1 MPSPNTSSF
10 QDRREL
16 FITRVCEGTL
26 EYRILIDYIIDS
38 YSKVTVD
45 KMKPVIR
52 EILRS
57 AVYQIRFMDSVPDS
71 AVCNEAVKLAQRK
84 GFYSLKPFVNGVL
97 RTIAREW
104 KNLKLPSREENLVRY
119 LSVRYSMPE
128 TLVNRWLADYGE
140 EKTEKILADFLT
152 EKPITVR
159 CRTHKF
165 PQEEIYQSLIDQGV
179 EVKPAPYL
187 PYAYEISNYNHILAL
202 DAFIHGKIQVQD
214 VSSMLVAEVA
224 NPQKGDYII
233 DMCAAPGGKATAL
246 GAALNDTGFLLANDI
261 STSRAR
267 ALLRNLELFGMKNML
282 VTDEKPAKLA
292 QRFPAFFNKILLDAP
307 CSGEGMFRKEEALA
321 RDWTPEKSAELSD
334 IQKDLVLKAADMLR
348 PGGMLLYSTCT
359 FSPCEDEEV
368 VAYLLRQRPDMELM
382 EMPGYEGFSSGR
394 PEYAGT
400 ADTSDSEIAL
410 SLNAFNPEELQKCVR
425 IFPHKMD
432 GEGHFLALFRKKGDS
447 LPPVFRFSAK
457 GPDKNTRKWLEEFF
471 SEIGLKTIGG
481 QEFDWNRVEVRK
493 DKVYYQLPFPLDLRG
508 ISFLRNGL
516 YLGDLKKNRFE
527 PSQPLAL
534 ALHKGDVEA
543 VISLPVS
550 DERLTRYLKGE
561 TLMIEPEEAAHKKGW
576 HLLCVDGYPLGFGKL
591 VNGIL
596 KNKYPA
602 GWRV

>member
-1 MPSPNTSSF
+1 MTDSDKI
-10 QDRREL
+10 Q
-16 FITRVCEGTL
+16 TL
-26 EYRILIDYIIDS
+26 PLPFLERMKEMLGDDY
-38 YSKVTVD
+38 
-45 KMKPVIR
+45 
-52 EILRS
+52 
-57 AVYQIRFMDSVPDS
+57 
-71 AVCNEAVKLAQRK
+71 
-84 GFYSLKPFVNGVL
+84 
-97 RTIAREW
+97 
-104 KNLKLPSREENLVRY
+104 
-119 LSVRYSMPE
+119 
-128 TLVNRWLADYGE
+128 
-140 EKTEKILADFLT
+140 
-152 EKPITVR
+152 
-159 CRTHKF
+159 
-165 PQEEIYQSLIDQGV
+165 
-179 EVKPAPYL
+179 
-187 PYAYEISNYNHILAL
+187 
-202 DAFIHGKIQVQD
+202 DAFLKSYKNPRTYGLRVNTAKLSCQD
-214 VSSMLVAEVA
+214 FQALSPFPIRPIPWINTGYFYEEESRPARCPYYQAGLYYLQEPSAMTPASRLPIE
-224 NPQKGDYII
+224 PGDFVL
-233 DMCAAPGGKATAL
+233 DLCAAPGGKATAL

-432 GEGHFLALFRKKGDS
+432 GEGHFLALFRKKGGS

-457 GPDKNTRKWLEEFF
+457 GPDKNTRKLLEEFF

-561 TLMIEPEEAAHKKGW
+561 TLMIEPEEVTHKKGW

>member
-1 MPSPNTSSF
+1 MTDSDKI
-10 QDRREL
+10 Q
-16 FITRVCEGTL
+16 TL
-26 EYRILIDYIIDS
+26 PLPFLERMKEMLGDDY
-38 YSKVTVD
+38 
-45 KMKPVIR
+45 
-52 EILRS
+52 
-57 AVYQIRFMDSVPDS
+57 
-71 AVCNEAVKLAQRK
+71 
-84 GFYSLKPFVNGVL
+84 
-97 RTIAREW
+97 
-104 KNLKLPSREENLVRY
+104 
-119 LSVRYSMPE
+119 
-128 TLVNRWLADYGE
+128 
-140 EKTEKILADFLT
+140 
-152 EKPITVR
+152 
-159 CRTHKF
+159 
-165 PQEEIYQSLIDQGV
+165 
-179 EVKPAPYL
+179 
-187 PYAYEISNYNHILAL
+187 
-202 DAFIHGKIQVQD
+202 DAFLESYENPRTYGLRVNTAKLSCQD
-214 VSSMLVAEVA
+214 FQELSPFPIRPIPWISTGYFYDEESRPARCPYYQAGLYYLQEPSAMTPASRLAIE
-224 NPQKGDYII
+224 PGDFVL
-233 DMCAAPGGKATAL
+233 DLCAAPGGKATAL

-307 CSGEGMFRKEEALA
+307 CSGEGMFRKEESLA

-334 IQKDLVLKAADMLR
+334 IQKDLILKAADMLR
-348 PGGMLLYSTCT
+348 PGGMMLYSTCT

-368 VAYLLRQRPDMELM
+368 VAYLLRERPDMELM

-400 ADTSDSEIAL
+400 ADTSDSETAL
-410 SLNAFNPEELQKCVR
+410 NLNTFDPEELQKCVR

-432 GEGHFLALFRKKGDS
+432 GEGHFLALFHKKGDS

>member
-1 MPSPNTSSF
+1 MTDSDKI
-10 QDRREL
+10 Q
-16 FITRVCEGTL
+16 TL
-26 EYRILIDYIIDS
+26 PLPFLERMKEMLGDDY
-38 YSKVTVD
+38 
-45 KMKPVIR
+45 
-52 EILRS
+52 
-57 AVYQIRFMDSVPDS
+57 
-71 AVCNEAVKLAQRK
+71 
-84 GFYSLKPFVNGVL
+84 
-97 RTIAREW
+97 
-104 KNLKLPSREENLVRY
+104 
-119 LSVRYSMPE
+119 
-128 TLVNRWLADYGE
+128 
-140 EKTEKILADFLT
+140 
-152 EKPITVR
+152 
-159 CRTHKF
+159 
-165 PQEEIYQSLIDQGV
+165 
-179 EVKPAPYL
+179 
-187 PYAYEISNYNHILAL
+187 
-202 DAFIHGKIQVQD
+202 DAFLKSYKNPRTYGLRVNTAKLSCQD
-214 VSSMLVAEVA
+214 FQALSPFPIRQIPWINTGYFYEEESRPARCPYYQAGLYYLQEPSAMTPASRLPIE
-224 NPQKGDYII
+224 PGDFVL
-233 DMCAAPGGKATAL
+233 DLCAAPGGKATAL

-457 GPDKNTRKWLEEFF
+457 GPGKNTRKWLEEFF

-576 HLLCVDGYPLGFGKL
+576 HLLCADGYPLGFGKL

>member
-1 MPSPNTSSF
+1 
-10 QDRREL
+10 
-16 FITRVCEGTL
+16 
-26 EYRILIDYIIDS
+26 
-38 YSKVTVD
+38 
-45 KMKPVIR
+45 
-52 EILRS
+52 
-57 AVYQIRFMDSVPDS
+57 MDSDKLSALPQAFLQRMEDMLGDDFEPFLAAYEQPRTYGLRVNTAKISCEEFEQIVPFEVKKIPWVS
-71 AVCNEAVKLAQRK
+71 NGYFYNEDVR
-84 GFYSLKPFVNGVL
+84 
-97 RTIAREW
+97 
-104 KNLKLPSREENLVRY
+104 PSRCALYQAGLYY
-119 LSVRYSMPE
+119 LQEPSAMTPASRLPIE
-128 TLVNRWLADYGE
+128 PGE
-140 EKTEKILADFLT
+140 F
-152 EKPITVR
+152 V
-159 CRTHKF
+159 
-165 PQEEIYQSLIDQGV
+165 
-179 EVKPAPYL
+179 
-187 PYAYEISNYNHILAL
+187 L
-202 DAFIHGKIQVQD
+202 D
-214 VSSMLVAEVA
+214 L
-224 NPQKGDYII
+224 
-233 DMCAAPGGKATAL
+233 CAAPGGKATAL

-292 QRFPAFFNKILLDAP
+292 QRFPDFFNNMLIDAT
-307 CSGEGMFRKEEALA
+307 CSGVGMFRKGEGLG
-321 RDWTPEKSAELSD
+321 RVWSPEKSGALSD
-334 IQKDLVLKAADMLR
+334 IQKFLGLKAADMLR

>member
-1 MPSPNTSSF
+1 MEKRF
-10 QDRREL
+10 VREN
-16 FITRVCEGTL
+16 
-26 EYRILIDYIIDS
+26 ILI
-38 YSKVTVD
+38 T
-45 KMKPVIR
+45 
-52 EILRS
+52 
-57 AVYQIRFMDSVPDS
+57 
-71 AVCNEAVKLAQRK
+71 
-84 GFYSLKPFVNGVL
+84 
-97 RTIAREW
+97 
-104 KNLKLPSREENLVRY
+104 
-119 LSVRYSMPE
+119 
-128 TLVNRWLADYGE
+128 
-140 EKTEKILADFLT
+140 
-152 EKPITVR
+152 
-159 CRTHKF
+159 
-165 PQEEIYQSLIDQGV
+165 
-179 EVKPAPYL
+179 
-187 PYAYEISNYNHILAL
+187 
-202 DAFIHGKIQVQD
+202 
-214 VSSMLVAEVA
+214 MLVCIIFRSHR
-224 NPQKGDYII
+224 PGDII
-233 DMCAAPGGKATAL
+233 LDLCAAPGGKSTQI
-246 GAALNDTGFLLANDI
+246 AAAMKGEGILICNEI
-261 STSRAR
+261 HPAR
-267 ALLRNLELFGMKNML
+267 A
-282 VTDEKPAKLA
+282 
-292 QRFPAFFNKILLDAP
+292 KILSENIERMGIKNALVLNETPEHLSERFLNCFDKIMVDAP

-348 PGGMLLYSTCT
+348 SGGMLLYSTCT

-576 HLLCVDGYPLGFGKL
+576 HLLCVGGYPLGFGKL